1 MNGVNIKEPSDLKMV
16 EDHQAKPLYN
26 YTAVS
31 MLTIKN
37 PNNRLD
43 KEELMR
49 VLFHLKGIVGF
60 SVIYCAWYEMGKQ
73 EQQHIHAIIKKAPPT
88 KEDIMKMSKSFK
100 QKKLRYIKYYAQAEE
115 ISISALG
122 DMVDYEV
129 DTSNVNWK
137 ITGFESL
144 GHLNRVLYEYRF
156 KELDPDFIDE

>member
-1 MNGVNIKEPSDLKMV
+1 MNGVNIKEPSDLKMG
-16 EDHQAKPLYN
+16 ETHQAEPLYN
-26 YTAVS
+26 YSAVS

-60 SVIYCAWYEMGKQ
+60 STIYCAWYEMGKQ

-88 KEDIMKMSKSFK
+88 EEDIMKMSKSFK
-100 QKKLRYIKYYAQAEE
+100 QKKLRYLVYQAQAEE

-122 DMVDYEV
+122 DMVTLEV

-137 ITGFESL
+137 ITGFDSL